1 MLIRDAIED
10 FTLNQEILSRAE
22 RYVRL
27 CTYTLEEFETFLYKQ
42 YKVTTI
48 EDVKTAHIKQLIK
61 HWQQSGRL
69 KNITI
74 NGNIARVKS
83 LYTFL
88 IEEEYIRREDNP
100 TRFIKNLKEEKTVIR
115 TFNDREVRALIKD
128 CEGRTYSNI
137 RDTLMLMLLFD
148 CGLRVSELI
157 GIKPGDI
164 NRNGLLV
171 RGKGSKQRL
180 MYISPRVKRQMNKF
194 KFAKEKRFSNWE
206 PEELEDYY
214 FLTQSGKKVTRT
226 RINQMLKEHGKNV
239 GVRAGVRCCP
249 HDCRHYF
256 AQKQLRNGID
266 IYSLSRLLGHY
277 DTTITATYL
286 KGLDDEI
293 IVKHGVKTSPLQN
306 LKQ

>member
-10 FTLNQEILSRAE
+10 FTLNQEILSRAQ
-22 RYVRL
+22 RYIRL
-27 CTYTLEEFETFLYKQ
+27 CTHTLEEFETFLFTQ
-42 YKVTTI
+42 YQITTI

-61 HWQQSGRL
+61 QLQQSGRL

-74 NGNIARVKS
+74 NGNIIRIKS

-88 IEEEYIRREDNP
+88 VEEEYIRPEDNP
-100 TRFIKNLKEEKTVIR
+100 MRFIKNLKVEKSVIR
-115 TFNDREVRALIKD
+115 TFNDREVRAMIQER
-128 CEGRTYSNI
+128 EGRTYSNV
-137 RDTLMLMLLFD
+137 RDKLMLMLLFD
-148 CGLRVSELI
+148 CGLRVSELV
-157 GIKPGDI
+157 GIKPEDI

-180 MYISPRVKRQMNKF
+180 MYIGPSVKRQMNKY
-194 KFAKEKRFSNWE
+194 KIAKERRFTKWD

-214 FLTQSGKKVTRT
+214 FLTQTGRKVSRT
-226 RINQMLKEHGKNV
+226 RINQILKEVGKV
-239 GVRAGVRCCP
+239 AGVRAGIRCCP

-277 DTTITATYL
+277 DTSTTATYL

-293 IVKHGVKTSPLQN
+293 IVKNGVKTSPLQN

>member
-10 FTLNQEILSRAE
+10 YTLNQEILSRAE
-22 RYVRL
+22 RYIGL
-27 CTYTLEEFETFLYKQ
+27 CTHTLEEFETFLLTQ
-42 YKVTTI
+42 YQITTI
-48 EDVKTAHIKQLIK
+48 EDVKTAHVKQLIK
-61 HWQQSGRL
+61 QWQQSGRL
-69 KNITI
+69 KNSTI
-74 NGNIARVKS
+74 NSSIIRIKS

-88 IEEEYIRREDNP
+88 VDEEYIRPEDNP
-100 TRFIKNLKEEKTVIR
+100 MRFVRNLKTEKTIIK
-115 TFNDREVRALIKD
+115 TFNDREVRAMIRE

-137 RDTLMLMLLFD
+137 RDKLMLMLLFD
-148 CGLRVSELI
+148 CGLRVSELV

-164 NRNGLLV
+164 NRNGILV

-180 MYISPRVKRQMNKF
+180 MYISPSVKRQMNKY
-194 KFAKEKRFSNWE
+194 KVAKEKRFSKWD

-214 FLTQSGKKVTRT
+214 FLSQTGRKVTRT
-226 RINQMLKEHGKNV
+226 RINQILKEVGQNA
-239 GVRAGVRCCP
+239 GVRAGIRCCP

-277 DTTITATYL
+277 DTTTTATYL

-293 IVKHGVKTSPLQN
+293 IVRNGVKTSPLKN